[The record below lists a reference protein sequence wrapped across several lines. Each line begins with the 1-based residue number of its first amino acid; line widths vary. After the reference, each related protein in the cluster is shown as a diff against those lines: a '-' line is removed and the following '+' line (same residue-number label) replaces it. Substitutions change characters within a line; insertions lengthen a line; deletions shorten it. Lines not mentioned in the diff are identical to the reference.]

1 VGGLYA
7 STDQTQAHK
16 LATNHASLLSAHCNR
31 SVAVAPTA
39 FWWEPLEMC
48 RKLTLGGWVLLVGEE
63 SEYARI
69 LVALLISTSF
79 LALFLNVKPQHR
91 RVVQC
96 SS

>member
-1 VGGLYA
+1 
-7 STDQTQAHK
+7 
-16 LATNHASLLSAHCNR
+16 
-31 SVAVAPTA
+31 
-39 FWWEPLEMC
+39 MC

-91 RVVQC
+91 RVSRRCRVDAIHVARPGRGVYLRAPDQSLPGFAADVQQIWLRRF
-96 SS
+96 SRR